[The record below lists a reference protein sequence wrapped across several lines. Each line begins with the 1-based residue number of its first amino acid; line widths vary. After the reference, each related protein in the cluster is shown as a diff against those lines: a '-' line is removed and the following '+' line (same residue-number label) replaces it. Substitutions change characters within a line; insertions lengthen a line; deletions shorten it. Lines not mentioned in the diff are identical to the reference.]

1 MRLVMKGKHVLIV
14 VIFVSIV
21 LIAALSVYFFLSPA
35 RSQAPVWINATRL
48 RLPEPR
54 YESEVSVEEALLKR
68 RSVREYA
75 RSSLTLQEVSQ
86 LLWAAQG
93 VTDPQGL
100 RTAPSAGALY
110 PLEVYLIVGEVE
122 SLAPGVYKYV
132 PDGHEIIRV
141 LDGDKRVSL
150 AEAALGQA
158 WVRNAAIDIVIASV
172 YERTTRKYGE
182 RGIRYVHLEAGHAAQ
197 NICLQAVALNL
208 GVVTVGAFYDD
219 QVKTVLS
226 LPGGEQPLYII
237 PVGRK
242 P

>member
-1 MRLVMKGKHVLIV
+1 MRLVMEGKHVLIV
-14 VIFVSIV
+14 VIFASII
-21 LIAALSVYFFLSPA
+21 LIAALSVYFFLRPA
-35 RSQAPVWINATRL
+35 RSQTPVWINATRL

-75 RSSLTLQEVSQ
+75 RGSLTLQEVSQ

-110 PLEVYLIVGEVE
+110 PLEVYLVVGSVE
-122 SLAPGVYKYV
+122 GLAPGVYKYV
-132 PDGHEIIRV
+132 PDGHEIIMV
-141 LDGDKRVSL
+141 LDGDKRARL
-150 AEAALGQA
+150 TDAALGQA
-158 WVRNAAIDIVIASV
+158 WVGKAAVDIVITAV
-172 YERTTRKYGE
+172 YERTTGKYGE

-197 NICLQAVALNL
+197 NICLQATAMDL
-208 GVVTVGAFYDD
+208 GVVTVGAFYDE

-226 LPGGEQPLYII
+226 LPDEEQPLYII
-237 PVGRK
+237 TIGRK